1 MLSKILDI
9 CEDHKCDV
17 TLDSMPKDYYF
28 ELKYEDNVIVSLY
41 ECHDENNRVRHKRV
55 YGKCDELNMNLKE
68 YCNLIRSIY
77 EWKLMKGATGAIR
90 TERIIYRV
98 LERTN
103 FWSIVCSSF
112 FSVSSFC
119 CPVFRGCF

>member
-28 ELKYEDNVIVSLY
+28 ELKYEDNVIVSLVKIY
-41 ECHDENNRVRHKRV
+41 ECHDENGRVRHKRV
-55 YGKCDELNMNLKE
+55 CGICDELNMNLKE
-68 YCNLIRSIY
+68 YCNLKRRIY

-90 TERIIYRV
+90 TERKIDRIKI
-98 LERTN
+98 LE
-103 FWSIVCSSF
+103 IKD
-112 FSVSSFC
+112 
-119 CPVFRGCF
+119 